1 MLCFS
6 WPLRNG
12 KPRGRDNAVV
22 YLNSRPD
29 APAATRGLVP
39 VTVKITPEQEMHQH
53 SPLRGFYV
61 SFWLE
66 NIDLSG
72 VLCYNIH
79 KNYIGVCEIISDGKA
94 AAGRHKSFRDWSEVA
109 F

>member
-39 VTVKITPEQEMHQH
+39 VTVKI
-53 SPLRGFYV
+53 SPGAGDTSAFSASGLFCIYRAI
-61 SFWLE
+61 SR
-66 NIDLSG
+66 ILSTFQRSSEP
-72 VLCYNIH
+72 L
-79 KNYIGVCEIISDGKA
+79 SM
-94 AAGRHKSFRDWSEVA
+94 KSGP
-109 F
+109 

>member
-12 KPRGRDNAVV
+12 KPRGRDNVVV
-22 YLNSRPD
+22 YLNGRPD

-53 SPLRGFYV
+53 SPLRGLFCIY
-61 SFWLE
+61 
-66 NIDLSG
+66 
-72 VLCYNIH
+72 
-79 KNYIGVCEIISDGKA
+79 KK
-94 AAGRHKSFRDWSEVA
+94 K
-109 F
+109 